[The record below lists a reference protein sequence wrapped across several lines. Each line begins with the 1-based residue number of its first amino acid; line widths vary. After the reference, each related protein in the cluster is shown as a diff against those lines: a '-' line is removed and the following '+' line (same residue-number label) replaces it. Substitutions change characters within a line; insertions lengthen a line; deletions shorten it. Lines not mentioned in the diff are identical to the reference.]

1 MKLLY
6 LAKDEIEANLIKL
19 QLSEFHINTSLRGI
33 NLHMGIGEL
42 PVDANFIKIFV
53 KDKHY
58 QKAYMYIEKYKKDI
72 SSTNK
77 IDWKCDNCNELI
89 YSTLTSCWNCG
100 NERKIKEL

>member
-53 KDKHY
+53 L
-58 QKAYMYIEKYKKDI
+58 IRNIYK
-72 SSTNK
+72 
-77 IDWKCDNCNELI
+77 
-89 YSTLTSCWNCG
+89 
-100 NERKIKEL
+100 